1 MRNAAILALTAALIA
16 TGCAAHEDFYI
27 NPDGSSHDV
36 PTEWVP
42 DGTGPCEDYTDADGD
57 TIPDQIEGEGDF
69 DGDTIPNYLDDDSD
83 GDTIPDS
90 VEAGDDDLCTP
101 PVNTD
106 WGYDEDG
113 NPIGDDNPDF
123 LDADSDNDGLTDWD
137 EENVYGTDPLDSDTD
152 GDGVTD
158 LGEVAFET
166 DPTDPTSTMDPDD
179 FFVILPY
186 MGDHVHDNLTFGTEI
201 QVADVYFLIDT
212 TNSMDEGIEN
222 VATSLAGTIVPGL
235 RAAIP
240 DVQMGVGHFN
250 DVPYTYDDEYPYTE
264 CYGIY
269 NDAPYWNS
277 TNITADDSRV
287 QSELTWLYTAPWD
300 TWGSGCDG
308 AESHVIALS
317 LTATGLGFTDC
328 DSAVPPQTCP
338 AVPDEPSP
346 RRGYPCFRPESLP
359 IIVNVSDAPWHNGL
373 EDWWDYRCTDHDYD
387 DAVRDLNSIGARYI
401 GIFWNRLGEG
411 TPPPEYAAMATATG
425 SVDETGAPLVVTTE
439 TGDISTS
446 IVDLIATLATATPQD
461 VNAVPQDEPDDPP
474 GADYD
479 ATLFIKDITP
489 LRGYPDAPAGFESM
503 DETFFYGVI
512 PGTSVTFDVDF
523 HNDTV
528 RPTASAQ
535 VFKAWI
541 LVLGNSVARLD
552 RRMVV
557 IIVPTDGM
565 RDILI

>member
-1 MRNAAILALTAALIA
+1 MRVTIILALAALLA
-16 TGCAAHEDFYI
+16 GCATEDDLYI
-27 NPDGSSHDV
+27 NLDGSSHADV
-36 PTEWVP
+36 PDEWVP

-69 DGDTIPNYLDDDSD
+69 DGDTIPNYLDLDSD
-83 GDTIPDS
+83 GDTIQDAE
-90 VEAGDDDLCTP
+90 EAGDDDLCTP
-101 PVNTD
+101 PANTD
-106 WGYDEDG
+106 WGYDSSG
-113 NPIGDDNPDF
+113 NPTGDDNPDF
-123 LDADSDNDGLTDWD
+123 LDADSDNDGLSD
-137 EENVYGTDPLDSDTD
+137 ERERELGTDPTEMDTD

-186 MGDHVHDNLTFGTEI
+186 NGDHVHDNLTFGTNL

-212 TNSMDEGIEN
+212 TGSMSPAIEN
-222 VATSLAGTIVPGL
+222 VATSLASVIVPGI

-250 DVPYTYDDEYPYTE
+250 DVPDGISSMGTYVPHGGDGDE
-264 CYGIY
+264 
-269 NDAPYWNS
+269 PYWNVQ
-277 TNITADDSRV
+277 NITDDDTLV
-287 QSELTWLYTAPWD
+287 QDGLTYLYGPDFPWGGGGD
-300 TWGSGCDG
+300 TQ
-308 AESHVIALS
+308 ESSSIALWC
-317 LTATGLGFTDC
+317 TATGNGFDEC
-328 DSAVPPQTCP
+328 NSSVPAAVCP
-338 AVPDEPSP
+338 EIPDEPSP

-359 IIVNVSDAPWHNGL
+359 IIVHISDAWWHNNELGGYGY
-373 EDWWDYRCTDHDYD
+373 ECTDTDFF
-387 DAVRDLNSIGARYI
+387 DAQTELNAIGARYI
-401 GIFWNRLGEG
+401 GVVVDPTGGSYMVETSL
-411 TPPPEYAAMATATG
+411 AMATGTG
-425 SVDETGAPLVVTTE
+425 SVDSAGEPLVQSANFGRVSE
-439 TGDISTS
+439 S
-446 IVDLIATLATATPQD
+446 IVDLIATLAVSTPQD

-479 ATLFIKDITP
+479 ATLFIKNITP
-489 LRGYPDAPAGFESM
+489 LRGYPDAPEGFSSM
-503 DETFFYGVI
+503 DSIFFYGVI

-523 HNDTV
+523 HNNTV
-528 RPTASAQ
+528 PPTASAQ

-552 RRMVV
+552 RRKVV